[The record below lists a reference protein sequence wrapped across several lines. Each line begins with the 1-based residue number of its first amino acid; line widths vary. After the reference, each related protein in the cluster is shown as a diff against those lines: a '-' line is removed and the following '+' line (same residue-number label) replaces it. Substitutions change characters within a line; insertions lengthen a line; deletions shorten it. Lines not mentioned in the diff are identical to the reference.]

1 MDVYSVFSLISLLF
15 GIEFYVSCL
24 LLRCS
29 NIFNIFLIIF
39 NIPFFPPSVAQQIP
53 KWSWVLKFLTS
64 EMCLHIIEALGPVQW
79 KNWRNTTEKRCDET
93 TKQWFLVEYVCA
105 RSLQYHFFLHFIC
118 FFPPFIFVKI
128 LWYFFVTL
136 RRKEYLLYICMQFF
150 PDLRKWPIDVLD
162 HFFHFTVCL

>member
-15 GIEFYVSCL
+15 GIEFYVCCL
-24 LLRCS
+24 LLRYS

-39 NIPFFPPSVAQQIP
+39 NILFFPLSVAQQIP

-64 EMCLHIIEALGPVQW
+64 EMCLHSIEALGPVQW

-93 TKQWFLVEYVCA
+93 TKQWFKQWFPVEYVCA
-105 RSLQYHFFLHFIC
+105 RSLQYHVFPHFIC

-136 RRKEYLLYICMQFF
+136 RRNTCFIFACSSFQ
-150 PDLRKWPIDVLD
+150 
-162 HFFHFTVCL
+162 T